1 MCSVFIKHSS
11 TFHIQLCNVAS
22 LVVQEEYGS
31 LAWTLSYFSRKKNK
45 RKGSLLCLL
54 DGFTQTI
61 LNNNNNIAI
70 GLLLCTQGIACKIAK
85 TKHCHRH
92 FIISTKGIECKIR
105 NIFQVASMSSV
116 AKKKLFPT
124 SQPYPPP
131 PNPMQGYSLPS
142 RCGRLESETC
152 WRAKGRR
159 SPPE

>member
-54 DGFTQTI
+54 GGLTQTI
-61 LNNNNNIAI
+61 LNNNNNIAK
-70 GLLLCTQGIACKIAK
+70 GLLLCKNSHWVQNRKNK
-85 TKHCHRH
+85 TLSYRP
-92 FIISTKGIECKIR
+92 FIISTKRHWLQNQKHILSCIHVFRGQKVR
-105 NIFQVASMSSV
+105 KN
-116 AKKKLFPT
+116 LFPT

-131 PNPMQGYSLPS
+131 PTPCRGIHCPA
-142 RCGRLESETC
+142 GV
-152 WRAKGRR
+152 AD
-159 SPPE
+159 

>member
-31 LAWTLSYFSRKKNK
+31 LAWTRLSYFSRKKTK
-45 RKGSLLCLL
+45 RKGSLLCLLEL

-105 NIFQVASMSSV
+105 NIF
-116 AKKKLFPT
+116 
-124 SQPYPPP
+124 
-131 PNPMQGYSLPS
+131 
-142 RCGRLESETC
+142 
-152 WRAKGRR
+152 
-159 SPPE
+159 

>member
-22 LVVQEEYGS
+22 LVVQEVSGS
-31 LAWTLSYFSRKKNK
+31 IAWTVSYFSRQKTK

-54 DGFTQTI
+54 SGFTQTI

-70 GLLLCTQGIACKIAK
+70 GLLICKNSHWVQNRKNK
-85 TKHCHRH
+85 TLSYRP
-92 FIISTKGIECKIR
+92 FIISTKRHWLQNQKHILSGQKI
-105 NIFQVASMSSV
+105 
-116 AKKKLFPT
+116 KKIIAHLPT
-124 SQPYPPP
+124 LLPTPR
-131 PNPMQGYSLPS
+131 PMQGYSLLS

>member
-22 LVVQEEYGS
+22 LVVQEVSGS
-31 LAWTLSYFSRKKNK
+31 IAWTVSYFSRQKTK

-54 DGFTQTI
+54 SGFTQTI

-70 GLLLCTQGIACKIAK
+70 GLLICKNSHWVQNRKNK
-85 TKHCHRH
+85 TLSYRP
-92 FIISTKGIECKIR
+92 FIISTKRQWVQNQKHLFICIHVFCGQK
-105 NIFQVASMSSV
+105 N
-116 AKKKLFPT
+116 KKD
-124 SQPYPPP
+124 YCPPP
-131 PNPMQGYSLPS
+131 TPRPMQGYSLPS